1 MKIITNDNGQQ
12 YKTPGFWPTAGA
24 VIAGNMAGN
33 VVRQTIGSFSKPIL
47 NEMKETSKSIDNKI
61 LRQAIADAFENSGL
75 KEKGIEILDVKPTSE
90 FKIPNFLKPFHNRPF
105 SEGGGAQLRQP
116 FSAALSES
124 GQVIPE
130 ANQKLAE
137 SISKE
142 MPGWFRN
149 TYLGKLYRKILQNT
163 FEHGNNAAFFPKTNK
178 IGVNIEKLGASTFHE
193 MGHAINR
200 NMSTFWKGMQK
211 LRAPAMITGSVLSL
225 TALIKRKKVE
235 GEQPKNKLDK
245 ATTFIKNNVGKL
257 VSLSFVPIVAEELM
271 ASYRGNK
278 MAKSFLPAEMFKKVR
293 KTNALGAI
301 TYISAGIG
309 AGLAAFVASKVRD
322 EIAEPKKVRHPR
334 RTTDKQYE
342 TNSTKSV

>member
-1 MKIITNDNGQQ
+1 
-12 YKTPGFWPTAGA
+12 
-24 VIAGNMAGN
+24 
-33 VVRQTIGSFSKPIL
+33 
-47 NEMKETSKSIDNKI
+47 
-61 LRQAIADAFENSGL
+61 
-75 KEKGIEILDVKPTSE
+75 
-90 FKIPNFLKPFHNRPF
+90 
-105 SEGGGAQLRQP
+105 
-116 FSAALSES
+116 
-124 GQVIPE
+124 
-130 ANQKLAE
+130 
-137 SISKE
+137 

-163 FEHGNNAAFFPKTNK
+163 FEYGNNAAFFPKSNK

-200 NMSTFWKGMQK
+200 HMSTFWKGMQK

-235 GEQPKNKLDK
+235 GEQPKNKFDK

-257 VSLSFVPIVAEELM
+257 VSLTFVPIVAEELM

-278 MAKSFLPAEMFKKVR
+278 MAKSLLPAEMFKKIR

-322 EIAEPKKVRHPR
+322 EIAEPKKVRHPKHP
-334 RTTDKQYE
+334 TDKKQE